1 MDGINFFYQGS
12 GIKILGKWGSGIK
25 ITARKLGSM
34 GPGYTMLRPCHE
46 CMTKCAVGCSRFASS
61 TRLER
66 QINLA
71 IISIKMMVRVVFTDY
86 VCERRGYPALSAQFR
101 SLRTGSSWI
110 DKTVSMHPKA
120 FPVIPKRCS
129 SLVMRMSWSTVS
141 NAAERSSKTNI
152 THSPSSMARR
162 MSLCIRVSAVSVL
175 WPFLYADWKIS
186 CRLAS

>member
-1 MDGINFFYQGS
+1 
-12 GIKILGKWGSGIK
+12 
-25 ITARKLGSM
+25 
-34 GPGYTMLRPCHE
+34 
-46 CMTKCAVGCSRFASS
+46 MTKCAVGCSRFASS

-71 IISIKMMVRVVFTDY
+71 IISIKMMVRVVFTDN

-186 CRLAS
+186 CRLAT